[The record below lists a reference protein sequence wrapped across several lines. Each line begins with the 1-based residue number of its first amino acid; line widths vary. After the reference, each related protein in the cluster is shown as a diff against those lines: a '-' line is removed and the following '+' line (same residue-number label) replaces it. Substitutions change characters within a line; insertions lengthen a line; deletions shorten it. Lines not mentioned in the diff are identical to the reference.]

1 MNVCCFL
8 SKCPIRCV
16 NASNRQRVYHGLVI
30 RYVVEDRKS
39 PSIRVFYRPQQKI
52 NWTYWQLLT
61 DEKCMLEQSSNER
74 TEVHTK
80 KKSHTQNRQKTGAH
94 ACLPALFDRA
104 VYTVIMKRGSTPFP
118 KHLYQ
123 PCVFAQTTCDQ
134 RLIRLV
140 YDHCL
145 YCWFVDPWLLWM
157 HCDGLKWLFGM
168 Q

>member
-80 KKSHTQNRQKTGAH
+80 KKATHKIDRKRARMP
-94 ACLPALFDRA
+94 ACLLFLIARCTQWLWSAARHRFQNTYINRVCSPKQRA
-104 VYTVIMKRGSTPFP
+104 TRDWFDWCMTTVFTVDLLTHG
-118 KHLYQ
+118 
-123 PCVFAQTTCDQ
+123 
-134 RLIRLV
+134 
-140 YDHCL
+140 
-145 YCWFVDPWLLWM
+145 YCGCIAM
-157 HCDGLKWLFGM
+157 A
-168 Q
+168 